1 MIREAG
7 IGVVMGNASQTV
19 KDAADHVTN
28 SVDDDGIY
36 QALKYLKVIQTQ
48 NDERDWGH
56 LRINL
61 CLDIDGSKSKQEEF
75 GIYDCRI

>member
-28 SVDDDGIY
+28 TVNDDGIY
-36 QALKYLKVIQTQ
+36 QALKYLKVIQ
-48 NDERDWGH
+48 NDERDW
-56 LRINL
+56 
-61 CLDIDGSKSKQEEF
+61 D
-75 GIYDCRI
+75 